1 MSIEQIQSL
10 LAYLGYY
17 TLRRK
22 NGTLSIDGLSGPA
35 MTQAVKDF
43 QKDNGLNADGEP
55 GIATQAALRKAVGE
69 DNRKVV
75 KPEPSPDPADSEA
88 PGQESWWKEIKW
100 FTSAEFSCKCRHYGK
115 AHCNG
120 WPARMCETTVRLAD
134 RGREHFGKPGHIN
147 SGLRCKIHNKNSGGV
162 SNSLHLT
169 GEACDVWYEGVSAY
183 DTLAFFKFQPEV
195 VYAYII
201 KDKDGRLTN
210 AVHYNIARGAK

>member
-1 MSIEQIQSL
+1 MNTEQLQEL

-22 NGTLSIDGLSGPA
+22 NGGIAIDGLPGPA
-35 MTQAVKDF
+35 TAQAVKDF
-43 QKDNGLNADGEP
+43 QKDNGLETDGEP
-55 GIATQAALRKAVGE
+55 GIATQAALRKAVGADKRHTPASGGSE
-69 DNRKVV
+69 D
-75 KPEPSPDPADSEA
+75 S
-88 PGQESWWKEIKW
+88 GQESWWREIKW
-100 FTSAEFSCKCRHYGK
+100 FTPVEFACKCRHYGK

-147 SGLRCKIHNKNSGGV
+147 SGLRCKTHNQNSGGV
-162 SNSLHLT
+162 WNSLHLT
-169 GEACDVWYEGVSAY
+169 GEACDVWYDGVSAQAA
-183 DTLAFFKFQPEV
+183 LSFFKAQPEV

-201 KDKDGRLTN
+201 KDKDGKLTN